1 MRFNRWGDISETSY
15 IFRIISQKQQILAG
29 KVFVVPVKFNQQKEC
44 DYMNQ
49 NQNAQMREKKK
60 IPRQAQV
67 NQMDRQTTAG
77 KVHPVSVHVKE
88 NKTLLEHMLGN
99 SADIKMREMVLG
111 KDRVHCLAAYIEIT
125 AGSLAFENS
134 LIGRLLN
141 DLSGLGAEQIYE
153 SLASNGQGLCDVTPF
168 AYIEDAVQ
176 FGMLTGDVILFIDG
190 FASALKIP
198 DKGYP
203 NMGVTKPD
211 SEKVLRGSQE
221 GFADSVKVN
230 TALIRKRIRSSKVR
244 VKEVR
249 AGLYSHTNIDLV
261 YMEGL
266 VYPGLLEEIERR
278 LDAFTID
285 SVMDSGIIEQLAE
298 EAWYS
303 PFPQFQTTQRP
314 DRAAIAVMEGRIVLL
329 CDNSPTA
336 LILPTD
342 YNALL
347 KTSDDYYNR
356 FEIASLERFIR
367 YAASIM
373 ALMLPG
379 LYLAVTN
386 FHTQIL
392 PTSLLL
398 SFAAARQGVPFP
410 AVVEVLLM
418 ELSFELLRE
427 AGVRLPGAMG
437 NTIGIVGGLIIGQ
450 AAVDANLVSPIVVI
464 VVAFTALSSFAIP
477 DEELATSFRILK
489 FYMIGMSAWLGLFGF
504 LASAFSILLHLG
516 RLTSFGIPYLMPY
529 VGAELNDYQDER
541 DSVLRYPLAMMTR
554 RPVYARRS
562 QRVRLTFGT
571 KKNQGKER

>member
-1 MRFNRWGDISETSY
+1 MRQDKTEQAGTGQETASGQ
-15 IFRIISQKQQILAG
+15 SDAAQAAG
-29 KVFVVPVKFNQQKEC
+29 
-44 DYMNQ
+44 
-49 NQNAQMREKKK
+49 A
-60 IPRQAQV
+60 QAQV
-67 NQMDRQTTAG
+67 NQQEKLTTQE
-77 KVHPVSVHVKE
+77 KVHPVSVHVSKNKE
-88 NKTLLEHMLGN
+88 FLQQLFGN
-99 SADIKMREMVLG
+99 STDIKMREMLLG
-111 KDRVHCLAAYIEIT
+111 TDRVRCLVAYIEIT

-141 DLSGLGAEQIYE
+141 DLAYLPAKQIYQ
-153 SLASNGQGLCDVTPF
+153 SLADNGQGLCDVTPF
-168 AYIEDAVQ
+168 ANIEDAVQ
-176 FGMLTGDVILFIDG
+176 FGMLTGDVILFVDG

-211 SEKVLRGSQE
+211 SEKVIRGSQE

-230 TALIRKRIRSSKVR
+230 TALIRKRIRSTKVR
-244 VKEVR
+244 VKEVK
-249 AGLYSHTNIDLV
+249 AGVYSHTNIDLV

-278 LDAFTID
+278 LDSYTID
-285 SVMDSGIIEQLAE
+285 GILDSGTIEQLAE
-298 EAWYS
+298 EEWYS

-314 DRAAIAVMEGRIVLL
+314 DRAAIAVMEGRVVLL

-342 YNALL
+342 FNSML

-356 FEIASLERFIR
+356 FQIATLERLIR
-367 YAASIM
+367 YASTVM
-373 ALMLPG
+373 ALALPAF
-379 LYLAVTN
+379 YLAVTN

-450 AAVDANLVSPIVVI
+450 AAVEANLVSPIVVI

-477 DEELATSFRILK
+477 NEELATAFRILK
-489 FYMIGMSAWLGLFGF
+489 FYMIALSAWLGLFGF
-504 LASAFSILLHLG
+504 LAASLSILVHLA
-516 RLTSFGIPYLMPY
+516 RLRSFGIPYLMPY
-529 VGAELNDYQDER
+529 VGAELNGYEDER
-541 DSVLRYPLAMMTR
+541 DSAVRYPLFWMRM
-554 RPVYARRS
+554 RPIYARRS
-562 QRVRLTFGT
+562 KRLRLVFGN

>member
-1 MRFNRWGDISETSY
+1 MRQDKTEQAGTGQETASGQ
-15 IFRIISQKQQILAG
+15 SDAAQAAG
-29 KVFVVPVKFNQQKEC
+29 
-44 DYMNQ
+44 
-49 NQNAQMREKKK
+49 A
-60 IPRQAQV
+60 QAQV
-67 NQMDRQTTAG
+67 NQQEKLTTQE
-77 KVHPVSVHVKE
+77 KVHPVSVHVSKNKE
-88 NKTLLEHMLGN
+88 FLQQLFGN
-99 SADIKMREMVLG
+99 STDIKMREMLLG
-111 KDRVHCLAAYIEIT
+111 TDRVRCLVAYIEIT

-141 DLSGLGAEQIYE
+141 DLAYLPAKQIYQ
-153 SLASNGQGLCDVTPF
+153 SLADNGQGLCDVTPF
-168 AYIEDAVQ
+168 ANIEDAVQ
-176 FGMLTGDVILFIDG
+176 FGMLTGDVILFVDG

-211 SEKVLRGSQE
+211 SEKVIRGSQE

-230 TALIRKRIRSSKVR
+230 TALIRKRIRSTKVR
-244 VKEVR
+244 VKEVK
-249 AGLYSHTNIDLV
+249 AGVYSHTNIDLV

-278 LDAFTID
+278 LDSYTID
-285 SVMDSGIIEQLAE
+285 GILDSGTIEQLAE
-298 EAWYS
+298 EEWYS

-314 DRAAIAVMEGRIVLL
+314 DRAAIAVMEGRVVLL

-342 YNALL
+342 FNSML

-356 FEIASLERFIR
+356 FQIATLERLIR
-367 YAASIM
+367 YASTVM
-373 ALMLPG
+373 ALALPAF
-379 LYLAVTN
+379 YLAVTN

-450 AAVDANLVSPIVVI
+450 AAVEANLVSPIVVI

-477 DEELATSFRILK
+477 NEELATAFRILK
-489 FYMIGMSAWLGLFGF
+489 FYMIALSAWLGLFGF
-504 LASAFSILLHLG
+504 LAASLSILVHLA
-516 RLTSFGIPYLMPY
+516 RLRSFGIPYLMPY
-529 VGAELNDYQDER
+529 VGAELNGYEDER
-541 DSVLRYPLAMMTR
+541 DSAVRYPLFWMRM
-554 RPVYARRS
+554 RPIYARRS
-562 QRVRLTFGT
+562 KRLRLAFGN

>member
-1 MRFNRWGDISETSY
+1 
-15 IFRIISQKQQILAG
+15 
-29 KVFVVPVKFNQQKEC
+29 
-44 DYMNQ
+44 MNQ

-99 SADIKMREMVLG
+99 STDIKMREMVLG

-168 AYIEDAVQ
+168 ACIEDAVQ

-314 DRAAIAVMEGRIVLL
+314 DRAAIAVMEGRVVLL

-356 FEIASLERFIR
+356 WEIASFGRLLR
-367 YAASIM
+367 YMASFFSMI
-373 ALMLPG
+373 LPG

-392 PTSLLL
+392 PTTLLL
-398 SFAAARQGVPFP
+398 SFAEARKGVPFP
-410 AVVEVLLM
+410 AVIEVLIM
-418 ELSFELLRE
+418 EVSFELLRE

-450 AAVDANLVSPIVVI
+450 AAVEASLVSPIVVI
-464 VVAFTALSSFAIP
+464 VIAFTALCSFAVP
-477 DEELATSFRILK
+477 NEEFATAFRLLK
-489 FYMIGMSAWLGLFGF
+489 FFFIGICAWLGFFGMLLGLLGVLVH
-504 LASAFSILLHLG
+504 LAGLK
-516 RLTSFGIPYLMPY
+516 SFGIPYLMPF
-529 VGAELNDYQDER
+529 VGADLNQYEDER
-541 DSVLRYPLAMMTR
+541 DFLWRLPLRRLR
-554 RPVYARRS
+554 KRPVYTRRGRRIKLS
-562 QRVRLTFGT
+562 FP
-571 KKNQGKER
+571 GKGKTG

>member
-1 MRFNRWGDISETSY
+1 M
-15 IFRIISQKQQILAG
+15 L
-29 KVFVVPVKFNQQKEC
+29 FVRYRQQKN
-44 DYMNQ
+44 YM
-49 NQNAQMREKKK
+49 EKELYMEKYSV
-60 IPRQAQV
+60 RQAQV
-67 NQMDRQTTAG
+67 NQMDKLTTQED
-77 KVHPVSVHVKE
+77 VHPVSMHIDV
-88 NKTLLEHMLGN
+88 NKQCLQDLFAE

-111 KDRVHCLAAYIEIT
+111 REQVRCLAAYIEIT

-141 DLSGLGAEQIYE
+141 DLADLPAEQIYE

-168 AYIEDAVQ
+168 ENIEDAVQ

-211 SEKVLRGSQE
+211 SEKVIRGSQE

-230 TALIRKRIRSSKVR
+230 TALIRKRIRSTKVR
-244 VKEVR
+244 VKEVK

-266 VYPGLLEEIERR
+266 IYPGLLEEIEKR
-278 LDAFTID
+278 LDSYTID
-285 SVMDSGIIEQLAE
+285 GILDSGMIEQLAE
-298 EAWYS
+298 DNWYS

-314 DRAAIAVMEGRIVLL
+314 DRAAIAVLEGRVVLL

-342 YNALL
+342 FNSLL

-356 FEIASLERFIR
+356 FEIATLERLIR
-367 YAASIM
+367 YAAAIM
-373 ALMLPG
+373 ALALPA

-392 PTSLLL
+392 PTSLLM

-450 AAVDANLVSPIVVI
+450 AAVEANLVSPIVVI

-477 DEELATSFRILK
+477 NEELATSFRILK
-489 FYMIGMSAWLGLFGF
+489 FYMIALSAWLGLFGF
-504 LASAFSILLHLG
+504 LTASLSILIHLAG
-516 RLTSFGIPYLMPY
+516 LKSFGIPYLMPY
-529 VGAELNDYQDER
+529 IGAELNGYEDER
-541 DSVLRYPLAMMTR
+541 DSLVRYPMSMMRR
-554 RPVYARRS
+554 RPIYARRS
-562 QRVRLTFGT
+562 ERIRLTFGM
-571 KKNQGKER
+571 KKNKGKER

>member
-1 MRFNRWGDISETSY
+1 M
-15 IFRIISQKQQILAG
+15 
-29 KVFVVPVKFNQQKEC
+29 
-44 DYMNQ
+44 
-49 NQNAQMREKKK
+49 EKYSV
-60 IPRQAQV
+60 RQAQV
-67 NQMDRQTTAG
+67 NQMEKLTTQEQ
-77 KVHPVSVHVKE
+77 VHPVSLKVSE
-88 NKTLLEHMLGN
+88 NKQILQDMFG
-99 SADIKMREMVLG
+99 SSMDIKIREMVLG
-111 KDRVHCLAAYIEIT
+111 REQVRCLAAYIEIT

-134 LIGRLLN
+134 LVGRLLN
-141 DLSGLGAEQIYE
+141 DLADLSAERIYE

-168 AYIEDAVQ
+168 ENIEDAVQ

-211 SEKVLRGSQE
+211 SEKVIRGSQE

-230 TALIRKRIRSSKVR
+230 TALIRKRIRSTKVR
-244 VKEVR
+244 VKEVK

-266 VYPGLLEEIERR
+266 IYPGLLEEIERR
-278 LDAFTID
+278 LDSYTID
-285 SVMDSGIIEQLAE
+285 GILDSGMIEQLAE
-298 EAWYS
+298 DNWYS

-314 DRAAIAVMEGRIVLL
+314 DRAAIAVLEGRVVLL

-342 YNALL
+342 YNSLL
-347 KTSDDYYNR
+347 KTSDDYFNR
-356 FEIASLERFIR
+356 FEIATLERLIR
-367 YAASIM
+367 YAASFM
-373 ALMLPG
+373 ALALPA

-450 AAVDANLVSPIVVI
+450 AAVEANLVSPIVVI

-477 DEELATSFRILK
+477 NEELATAFRILK
-489 FYMIGMSAWLGLFGF
+489 FYMIAMSAWLGLFGF
-504 LASAFSILLHLG
+504 LAASLSILIHLAG
-516 RLTSFGIPYLMPY
+516 LKSFGIPYPMPY
-529 VGAELNDYQDER
+529 AGAELNHYQDER
-541 DSVLRYPLAMMTR
+541 DSLIRYPLSMMRR
-554 RPVYARRS
+554 RPIYTKRGERL
-562 QRVRLTFGT
+562 RLTFGM
-571 KKNQGKER
+571 KKNKGKER

>member
-1 MRFNRWGDISETSY
+1 MNKNTA
-15 IFRIISQKQQILAG
+15 QHPQTAG
-29 KVFVVPVKFNQQKEC
+29 TGSHTQEHPQPGQGE
-44 DYMNQ
+44 
-49 NQNAQMREKKK
+49 RH

-67 NQMDRQTTAG
+67 NQMEKLTTTEDI
-77 KVHPVSVHVKE
+77 HPVSVHVSE
-88 NKTLLEHMLGN
+88 NKELLQQMLGN

-111 KDRVHCLAAYIEIT
+111 KEQVRCLAAYIEIT

-141 DLSGLGAEQIYE
+141 DLASLPAQRIYE
-153 SLASNGQGLCDVTPF
+153 TLANNGQGLCDVTPF
-168 AYIEDAVQ
+168 QNLEDAVQ
-176 FGMLTGDVILFIDG
+176 YGMLTGDVILFVDG

-230 TALIRKRIRSSKVR
+230 TALIRKRIRSARVR
-244 VKEVR
+244 VKEVK

-266 VYPGLLEEIERR
+266 VYPSLLEEIERR
-278 LDAFTID
+278 LDSYMID
-285 SVMDSGIIEQLAE
+285 SVPDSGVIEQLAE
-298 EAWYS
+298 EKWYS

-314 DRAAIAVMEGRIVLL
+314 DRAAIAVMEGRVVLL

-342 YNALL
+342 YNSLL

-356 FEIASLERFIR
+356 FEIASLERLIR
-367 YAASIM
+367 YAASVM
-373 ALMLPG
+373 ALALPA

-450 AAVDANLVSPIVVI
+450 AAVEANLVSPIVVI

-477 DEELATSFRILK
+477 NEELATSFRILK
-489 FYMIGMSAWLGLFGF
+489 FYMIALSAWLGLFGF
-504 LASAFSILLHLG
+504 LASALSILIHLAG
-516 RLTSFGIPYLMPY
+516 LKSFGIPYLMPY
-529 VGAELNDYQDER
+529 VAAELTGYEDER
-541 DSVLRYPLAMMTR
+541 DSLARYPLFMMRR
-554 RPVYARRS
+554 RPVYAKRG
-562 QRVRLTFGT
+562 QRLRLTFGS
-571 KKNQGKER
+571 KKNKGKER